1 MTRVGEFRML
11 LRAVR
16 GKMRVRYHC
25 KVSFGWRVQGLRAGG
40 EGVLGL
46 GLVGSRSGVW
56 FRV

>member
-1 MTRVGEFRML
+1 MF